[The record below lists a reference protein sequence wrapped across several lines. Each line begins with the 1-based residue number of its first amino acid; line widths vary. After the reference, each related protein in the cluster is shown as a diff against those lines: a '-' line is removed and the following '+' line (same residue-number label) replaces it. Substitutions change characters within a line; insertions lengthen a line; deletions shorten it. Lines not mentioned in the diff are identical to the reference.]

1 MLEPINQNA
10 EEIIHRLTH
19 YHPVTRLP
27 NRILFHDLLQ
37 QEIASASRRK
47 ESVSIFLIDLFQLK
61 ELTDTFGYHFS
72 DMVLQKAG
80 DRLTELFSQ
89 SNAVACF
96 PENNFAVM
104 APMTGIKGATITAGQ
119 IVKLFEP
126 PLVIEEIPVALTV
139 KVGIAIFPDHEASA
153 GPLMQGAAA
162 AMHAATNTEDDY
174 ILYSPTENKEAV
186 YHMKL
191 MGELPNA
198 ISSGQLVMH
207 YQPKVDLA
215 TGSMSSAEA
224 LIRWEH
230 PEHGFLLPGAFIP
243 SAERNRLLQPITAWG
258 IETTV
263 RQIKEWSRKSILIS
277 TNLSAQDIQRRS
289 LIDQIEKTIRRV
301 GIPPHLLEF
310 EITET
315 AIVTNYEMAREV
327 LFALSNMG
335 TSISID
341 DFGAGYT
348 SLKMLKNLP
357 VQGIKLDRSLIQD
370 LISDRNARF
379 TVLALIDLAH
389 HLDLTVTAEGIE
401 NKDIHELL
409 IIGGCDLGQGSY
421 FGLPMSAA
429 EMTPMLGSRLV
440 TSTSF

>member
-19 YHPVTRLP
+19 YNHITHLP
-27 NRILFHDLLQ
+27 NRTLFHDLLQ
-37 QEIASASRRK
+37 EEIASASRRK
-47 ESVSIFLIDLFQLK
+47 ESVSLFLIDLFQLK

-72 DMVLQKAG
+72 GIVLQKAG
-80 DRLTELFSQ
+80 DLLTELFSQ
-89 SNAVACF
+89 SNVVACF
-96 PENNFAVM
+96 PENHFAVM
-104 APMTGIKGATITAGQ
+104 APMTGIKGAIITAEQ
-119 IVKLFEP
+119 IVKLFETP
-126 PLVIEEIPVALTV
+126 FIVEDMPVALTV
-139 KVGIAIFPDHEASA
+139 KIGIAIFPDHEALA
-153 GPLMQGAAA
+153 MPLIQGATT

-174 ILYSPTENKEAV
+174 ILYSPAKNKEAV
-186 YHMKL
+186 HHMRL
-191 MGELPNA
+191 MGEIPNA
-198 ISSGQLVMH
+198 ILSGQLVMY

-230 PEHGFLLPGAFIP
+230 PEHGFLLPGEFIP
-243 SAERNRLLQPITAWG
+243 SAERNRLLQPITSWC
-258 IETTV
+258 IETTMK
-263 RQIKEWSRKSILIS
+263 QIKEWSRKSILIS
-277 TNLSAQDIQRRS
+277 VNLSAQDIQRRS
-289 LIDQIEKTIRRV
+289 LIDQIEKTMRRV

-315 AIVTNYEMAREV
+315 AIVTNYAMAREV

-357 VQGIKLDRSLIQD
+357 VQGIKLDRSLILD
-370 LISDRNARF
+370 LTSDRNARF
-379 TVLALIDLAH
+379 TALALIDLAH

-401 NKDIHELL
+401 NKEINDLL
-409 IIGGCDLGQGSY
+409 VIGGCDLGQGSY
-421 FGLPMSAA
+421 FSLPMSAT
-429 EMTPMLGSRLV
+429 EITPMLGNKLV
-440 TSTSF
+440 L